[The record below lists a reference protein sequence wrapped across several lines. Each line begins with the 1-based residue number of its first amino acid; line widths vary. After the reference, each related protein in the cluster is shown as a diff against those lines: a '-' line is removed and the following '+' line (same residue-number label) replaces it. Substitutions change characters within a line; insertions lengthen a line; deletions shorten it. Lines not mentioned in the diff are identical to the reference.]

1 MISSLITQIGRKE
14 IVLPAIQRDFVWKEE
29 RISMMFDSIMRGDTI
44 LKDALI
50 DRNLLDYR
58 KYRKF
63 YKDREKDI
71 LEKIKKNM
79 RLNSYETKFIN

>member
-1 MISSLITQIGRKE
+1 MRDYDVAE
-14 IVLPAIQRDFVWKEE
+14 INTYGNMWILSKTKNQNKSNKHPKVYFSDV
-29 RISMMFDSIMRGDTI
+29 SDTI
-44 LKDALI
+44 LKEALI

-63 YKDREKDI
+63 YKYREKDI